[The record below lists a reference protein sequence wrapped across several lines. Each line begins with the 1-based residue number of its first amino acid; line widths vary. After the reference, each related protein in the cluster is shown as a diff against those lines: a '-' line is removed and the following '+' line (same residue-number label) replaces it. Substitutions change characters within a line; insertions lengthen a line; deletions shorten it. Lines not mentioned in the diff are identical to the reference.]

1 MGRRRIPQRQWPD
14 RVDPGAEAERGGE
27 DEEGEGEE
35 GVREQGPGSR
45 EQPALTKVRGSREQ
59 GTGIE
64 WGLQHLIKPCS
75 LAEIVRALKRTKE
88 RISNNVCRM
97 GAEHYQLPSF

>member
-35 GVREQGPGSR
+35 GVREQGTGNR
-45 EQPALTKVRGSREQ
+45 KQ
-59 GTGIE
+59 GTGN
-64 WGLQHLIKPCS
+64 S
-75 LAEIVRALKRTKE
+75 L
-88 RISNNVCRM
+88 
-97 GAEHYQLPSF
+97 P